1 MREMN
6 ARGVIITMMDG
17 TLIQGMT
24 NIGNSRRL
32 SDFLRK
38 DDGNFITVFNATMGS
53 SMQRDVYFINK
64 THILWAKPDEKDY
77 ASEFDDNP
85 ILSSEDH
92 PILK

>member
-38 DDGNFITVFNATMGS
+38 DDGNFITIFNATMGES
-53 SMQRDVYFINK
+53 TQRDVYFVNK

-77 ASEFDDNP
+77 ASEFDDNTVP
-85 ILSSEDH
+85 TSEDH
-92 PILK
+92 PIFK